1 MNLNDTEM
9 SVVNSSGKGQAKGII
24 LAVTAAIMWGIMGIF
39 VRGLGEVGYTSYDI
53 SFLRCALAGVAFFL
67 FTMAT
72 NPKVLKIDLKVAIVC
87 FFYGVFAYA
96 IGFVAYGI
104 SVERIPVAVATVLMF
119 MSPIWVALLGVL
131 VFKERLKKET
141 IGTIII
147 CIVGA
152 SLVANVFASN
162 GNLDPLGI
170 FMGLLN
176 GFGVALQ
183 IMIPRYFA
191 KKYERDTML
200 VYGFLGAAVALAFLT
215 DFSTIA
221 TSLSSEAALTNIMNL
236 LGIGILCTMVANV
249 SFVKATLYINTT
261 TCSIL
266 SALEVVVGAAVGLLL
281 YNENMT
287 ALQVLGAIIVVI
299 GSLGPTI
306 FKRRHKTVPAKESIN
321 A

>member
-72 NPKVLKIDLKVAIVC
+72 NPKVLKIDLKGAIVC